1 MSLKNSYTT
10 SDYVEWNAMLNLVR
24 RLYRD
29 GNIRMS
35 LLISCGCF
43 FGLRISDLLSLKW
56 EQILNSSTLVIIEKK
71 TRKRRV
77 IKINSHPHGHINDC
91 YDQLNISDNTEP
103 CFLSRK
109 KTIYTIQRINVV
121 FKEIKKKYN
130 LKVDHFSTHSMRK
143 TFGRQI
149 VTMAGEQ
156 AEFAL
161 IKLSELFNHS
171 DVMTTRRYLGLRT
184 EELLETYDLLNF

>member
-77 IKINSHPHGHINDC
+77 IKINSQLQGHIKDC
-91 YDQLNISDNTEP
+91 YDHLGQHRAL
-103 CFLSRK
+103 
-109 KTIYTIQRINVV
+109 
-121 FKEIKKKYN
+121 
-130 LKVDHFSTHSMRK
+130 FS
-143 TFGRQI
+143 
-149 VTMAGEQ
+149 
-156 AEFAL
+156 
-161 IKLSELFNHS
+161 
-171 DVMTTRRYLGLRT
+171 
-184 EELLETYDLLNF
+184 